1 MQAVATVTYKGQV
14 TIPKQF
20 REALGVDNRD
30 LVRFRM
36 RDDVVVME
44 SVKKDLFSFKGSVK
58 PSQKPEDFK
67 KIRRLVREKLAEET
81 MGEAEV

>member
-14 TIPKQF
+14 TIPKRF

-44 SVKKDLFSFKGSVK
+44 PVRKDLFSFKGSVT
-58 PSQKPEDFK
+58 PSSKPENFK
-67 KIRRLVREKLAEET
+67 EIRRRVRKNLAEET
-81 MGEAEV
+81 MEEA